1 MTMPMPAILTQFRH
15 PYSFPA
21 YRAMKAAHAAGD
33 VTNAEWAAYDEEIH
47 VDGGSWLG
55 FMRWNRNGVAAMPED
70 RTDDYLSAI
79 DDAAADFWAAT
90 DDDAGHAPGF
100 DEWNALRLAQGQRH
114 GSFTEYMREIAPML
128 AREESGS

>member
-90 DDDAGHAPGF
+90 DDDP
-100 DEWNALRLAQGQRH
+100 
-114 GSFTEYMREIAPML
+114 P
-128 AREESGS
+128 ARRAMTSGTRSGWPRVSGPARSPST